1 MRVSPIAEMH
11 ENQKEIICLSA
22 MSADATH
29 NHYEGVKGAVI
40 AAMMIWMAY
49 RGYDKE
55 QIFQYMLNY
64 YRDAQKALPS
74 VQRFK
79 KFDMQELR
87 QKFGYPLSA
96 FTVPAAAIC
105 FHESGSYEDV
115 ITNVLSFGG
124 DTDTIGTVAGGIAGA
139 YYGVPESA
147 QTTIM
152 KLNTDMAFLEAYKI
166 LEQHREGLL
175 DKYGKIC

>member
-1 MRVSPIAEMH
+1 MRVSPIAEIY

-29 NHYEGVKGAVI
+29 NHYEGIKGAVI

-55 QIFQYMLNY
+55 QIFQYMLGH
-64 YRDAQKALPS
+64 YRDDQNVLPS

-87 QKFGYPLSA
+87 QNLGIHSA
-96 FTVPAAAIC
+96 LLPYRPRRFV
-105 FHESGSYEDV
+105 FMNRHH
-115 ITNVLSFGG
+115 
-124 DTDTIGTVAGGIAGA
+124 
-139 YYGVPESA
+139 
-147 QTTIM
+147 M
-152 KLNTDMAFLEAYKI
+152 KM
-166 LEQHREGLL
+166 R
-175 DKYGKIC
+175 